1 MHFKRKIWRTFIR
14 IKITDRDKV
23 ILVLIAFM
31 CLMQFK
37 IFVLEQMLT
46 VNTEKVKYFE
56 DLITNGIDINV
67 SIELI
72 SNE

>member
-1 MHFKRKIWRTFIR
+1 MA
-14 IKITDRDKV
+14 DRDKV

-56 DLITNGIDINV
+56 DLMTNGVDINV

>member
-1 MHFKRKIWRTFIR
+1 M
-14 IKITDRDKV
+14 TDRDKV

-31 CLMQFK
+31 CLIQFK

-56 DLITNGIDINV
+56 DLMTNGVDINV

>member
-1 MHFKRKIWRTFIR
+1 M
-14 IKITDRDKV
+14 TDRDKV

-31 CLMQFK
+31 CLIQFK

-56 DLITNGIDINV
+56 DLMTNGVDINV

-72 SNE
+72 SNLCSQCV

>member
-1 MHFKRKIWRTFIR
+1 M
-14 IKITDRDKV
+14 TDRDKV

-56 DLITNGIDINV
+56 DLMTNGVDINV

-72 SNE
+72 PNE

>member
-1 MHFKRKIWRTFIR
+1 M
-14 IKITDRDKV
+14 TDRDKV

>member
-1 MHFKRKIWRTFIR
+1 MS
-14 IKITDRDKV
+14 DRYKV

-46 VNTEKVKYFE
+46 ANTEKVKYFE
-56 DLITNGIDINV
+56 DLMTNGVDINV

>member
-1 MHFKRKIWRTFIR
+1 M
-14 IKITDRDKV
+14 TDRDKV

-56 DLITNGIDINV
+56 DLMTNGVDINV

>member
-1 MHFKRKIWRTFIR
+1 M
-14 IKITDRDKV
+14 TDRDKV

-31 CLMQFK
+31 CLMEFK

-56 DLITNGIDINV
+56 DLMTNGVDINV

>member
-1 MHFKRKIWRTFIR
+1 M
-14 IKITDRDKV
+14 TDRDKV

-31 CLMQFK
+31 CLMEFK

-46 VNTEKVKYFE
+46 ANTEKVKYFE
-56 DLITNGIDINV
+56 DLMTNGVDINV

>member
-1 MHFKRKIWRTFIR
+1 M
-14 IKITDRDKV
+14 TDRDKV

-46 VNTEKVKYFE
+46 ANTEKVKYFE
-56 DLITNGIDINV
+56 DLMTNGVDINV